1 MHQIRRRRSLMIYL
15 STLRER
21 IFKRRFSLNSLRKPK
36 FLIVILVQW
45 WKLSRRLTFCK
56 INFAKSL
63 KIMEWLSRWHLIE
76 EMKVML
82 WYHRCTRFTRAPRLI
97 LKDKDRYNRIRL
109 IQIWCK
115 IKLQEKIVI
124 LSWVNSNNN

>member
-1 MHQIRRRRSLMIYL
+1 MHQTRRRRSLMIYL

-21 IFKRRFSLNSLRKPK
+21 IFKRLFSLSFRRKPK
-36 FLIVILVQW
+36 FLIVISVQW

-82 WYHRCTRFTRAPRLI
+82 WYHRCTKFTQALRLI
-97 LKDKDRYNRIRL
+97 LKDKDRYNQTRL
-109 IQIWCK
+109 ILTWYQ
-115 IKLQEKIVI
+115 IKLQKKIVI
-124 LSWVNSNNN
+124 LSWVNSNKN